1 MDSIID
7 HIFPT
12 FQMKTMVYFV
22 SEDCFFCSHRLP
34 FHAKLWA
41 ESLGKVNVLGWTVGG
56 QIKGYATGLRRRLSC
71 SIISRMVR

>member
-1 MDSIID
+1 
-7 HIFPT
+7 
-12 FQMKTMVYFV
+12 MKTIVYFV
-22 SEDCFFCSHRLP
+22 SEDWYFVHIGCQL
-34 FHAKLWA
+34 HAKLWA